1 MNTINGYIEINGVI
15 NKVTSIDDLH
25 HIVESLG
32 KEFTEMTKEDY
43 EKLTSKPDKSSTLE
57 TDDCKVVYSNNCLVN
72 ATIGMEQYKVKEGT
86 KAICSNALYFRDS
99 RYRFIHINK
108 FTFSK
113 TLIAIG
119 KESFRFNN
127 IEIIIFKDNIQFIG
141 EKAFQGCHHLNI
153 QILKLPKSLR
163 YLEADA
169 FESCEKIQS
178 VIFGNE
184 IKEIGSHAFKS
195 CTSLETVYIPNTVEC
210 IGSGVFDNCLKLK
223 SIFIPIG
230 TKNKFADFFP
240 FDTEKLVEIED
251 NNFV

>member
-15 NKVTSIDDLH
+15 NKVTSIDDLRH
-25 HIVESLG
+25 VVESLG
-32 KEFTEMTKEDY
+32 KEFTEMTKKDY
-43 EKLTSKPDKSSTLE
+43 EKLTSRPDNSSTLE
-57 TDDCKVVYSNNCLVN
+57 TDDCQVVYSNNCLVN

-86 KAICSNALYFRDS
+86 KAICSNALY
-99 RYRFIHINK
+99 YNNACRFLQK
-108 FTFSK
+108 VTFPI

-119 KESFRFNN
+119 KESFFHNN
-127 IEIIIFKDNIQFIG
+127 INTILFDDNIQYIG
-141 EKAFQGCHHLNI
+141 EKAFSGCKYLDI
-153 QILKLPKSLR
+153 PCLRLPKNLR
-163 YLEADA
+163 YLEANA

-184 IKEIGSHAFKS
+184 IKEIGSHVFKS

-210 IGSGVFDNCLKLK
+210 VGSGVFADCLKLK
-223 SIFIPIG
+223 SIFIPMG
-230 TKNKFADFFP
+230 TKRKFADLFP

>member
-15 NKVTSIDDLH
+15 YKVTSIDDLH
-25 HIVESLG
+25 HVVESLG

-43 EKLTSKPDKSSTLE
+43 ERLTLKPDNPSAGKI
-57 TDDCKVVYSNNCLVN
+57 DDCKVVYSNNCLVK

-86 KAICSNALYFRDS
+86 KAICSNALY
-99 RYRFIHINK
+99 YNNACRFLK
-108 FTFSK
+108 KVTFPIP
-113 TLIAIG
+113 LLAIG
-119 KESFRFNN
+119 EESFFYNN
-127 IEIIIFKDNIQFIG
+127 INTILFDDNIQYIG
-141 EKAFQGCHHLNI
+141 EKAFSGCKYLDI
-153 QILKLPKSLR
+153 PCLRLPKSLR

-240 FDTEKLVEIED
+240 FDTEKLVEIEEND
-251 NNFV
+251 FV

>member
-15 NKVTSIDDLH
+15 YKVTSIDDLH
-25 HIVESLG
+25 HVVESLG
-32 KEFTEMTKEDY
+32 KEFTEMTKGDY
-43 EKLTSKPDKSSTLE
+43 ERLTLKPDNSSAFKI
-57 TDDCKVVYSNNCLVN
+57 DDCKVVYSNNCLVT
-72 ATIGMEQYKVKEGT
+72 AKLVMDQYKVIDGT

-108 FTFSK
+108 LIFPT

-119 KESFRFNN
+119 KDAFFGNNVETIFFN
-127 IEIIIFKDNIQFIG
+127 DSIQYIG
-141 EKAFQGCHHLNI
+141 QRAFCLCRKLDI
-153 QILKLPKSLR
+153 PCLRLPKSLR

-210 IGSGVFDNCLKLK
+210 VGSGVFDDCLKLK
-223 SIFIPIG
+223 SIFIPMG
-230 TKNKFADFFP
+230 TKSKFVDLFP
-240 FDTEKLVEIED
+240 FETDKLVEIEE
-251 NNFV
+251 NVK

>member
-25 HIVESLG
+25 HVVESLG

-43 EKLTSKPDKSSTLE
+43 EKLTSKQDDSSTLE
-57 TDDCKVVYSNNCLVN
+57 TDDCKVVYSNNCLVK

-86 KAICSNALYFRDS
+86 KAICSNALCYNYTYGFLKKVI
-99 RYRFIHINK
+99 FPI
-108 FTFSK
+108 

-119 KESFRFNN
+119 KESFLGNN
-127 IEIIIFKDNIQFIG
+127 IETIMFNDNIQYIG
-141 EKAFQGCHHLNI
+141 EKAFYCCRYIDIPCLR
-153 QILKLPKSLR
+153 LPKNLR
-163 YLEADA
+163 YLEANA
-169 FESCEKIQS
+169 FEGCIKILS
-178 VIFGNE
+178 VTFSNK

-195 CTSLETVYIPNTVEC
+195 CTSLETVYIPNTVER
-210 IGSGVFDNCLKLK
+210 IGSGVFDDCFKLK

-230 TKNKFADFFP
+230 TKRKFADLFP

>member
-25 HIVESLG
+25 HVVESLG

-43 EKLTSKPDKSSTLE
+43 ERLTLKPDNPSAGKI
-57 TDDCKVVYSNNCLVN
+57 DDCKVLYSNNCLVK

-86 KAICSNALYFRDS
+86 KAICSNALY
-99 RYRFIHINK
+99 YNNACRFLK
-108 FTFSK
+108 KVTFPI

-119 KESFRFNN
+119 EESFFNN
-127 IEIIIFKDNIQFIG
+127 NINTILFDDNIQYIG
-141 EKAFQGCHHLNI
+141 EKAFSGCKYLDI
-153 QILKLPKSLR
+153 PCLRLPKNLR
-163 YLEADA
+163 YLEANA
-169 FESCEKIQS
+169 FEGCEKIQS

-195 CTSLETVYIPNTVEC
+195 CTSLETVYIPNTVER
-210 IGSGVFDNCLKLK
+210 IGYGVFDDCFKFK

-240 FDTEKLVEIED
+240 FDTEKLVEIEGND
-251 NNFV
+251 FV